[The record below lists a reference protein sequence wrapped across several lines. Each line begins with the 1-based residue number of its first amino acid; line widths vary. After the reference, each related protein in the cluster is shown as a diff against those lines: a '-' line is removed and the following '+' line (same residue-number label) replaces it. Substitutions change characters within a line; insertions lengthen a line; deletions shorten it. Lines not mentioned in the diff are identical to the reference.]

1 MLRRIAA
8 HLRPAPTAAATEVGA
23 ELAQIQSVHAESLF
37 RSDPAV
43 AFDAAAAEELD
54 TVGHVVLPGLLT
66 DEACEEYV
74 HRIHQLPALMSSAA
88 IRRCHRVD

>member
-8 HLRPAPTAAATEVGA
+8 HLRPAPTAATEATEVEA
-23 ELAQIQSVHAESLF
+23 ELARINAVHAQSLF

-66 DEACEEYV
+66 DEACEEYA
-74 HRIHQLPALMSSAA
+74 HRFHQLPALPS
-88 IRRCHRVD
+88 R

>member
-8 HLRPAPTAAATEVGA
+8 HLRAAPTAATTEVEA
-23 ELAQIQSVHAESLF
+23 DELAQIQAVHAESLF

-74 HRIHQLPALMSSAA
+74 PRIHQLMSSAA
-88 IRRCHRVD
+88 IRRCHSTP

>member
-1 MLRRIAA
+1 M
-8 HLRPAPTAAATEVGA
+8 
-23 ELAQIQSVHAESLF
+23 AQIQAVHAEPLF

-66 DEACEEYV
+66 DEACEEYAPRT
-74 HRIHQLPALMSSAA
+74 RIHQLPALPP
-88 IRRCHRVD
+88 R